1 MRAFASTPPSSLR
14 ALAVASLCIL
24 LCTDSVQPLA
34 PPDSKTR
41 RINPLQKWRRDARL
55 GWEARTNADPNFA
68 FKSTAEVALAALT
81 QLSAEWKSRGLNRM
95 LPEVDFVVGGVVTA
109 IAGKYFA
116 MWRVAPT
123 RAAAAT
129 ATVTADAESAEAKA
143 GPMSQARA
151 SEPRVFGMAVPTN
164 AFQPRMMD
172 GTTRPTPAQRGAS
185 LLAPVVPLFRAGIAS
200 SAVGYGLTHLFVRLR
215 ELALPS
221 YVPATQHVNIVHASI
236 YTGAF
241 MATVSNVR
249 YQVLQGVVEPWVAK
263 ACESW
268 GGRAEVRNAIIFA
281 IRIANG
287 ILGSLLAI
295 AGMRWLGLQRLKS

>member
-151 SEPRVFGMAVPTN
+151 S
-164 AFQPRMMD
+164 

>member
-14 ALAVASLCIL
+14 TLAVASLCFL
-24 LCTDSVQPLA
+24 LCTESVQPLA
-34 PPDSKTR
+34 PSESKTR
-41 RINPLQKWRRDARL
+41 RINPLQKWRRDVRL

-81 QLSAEWKSRGLNRM
+81 QLSAEWKSRGLRRM

-129 ATVTADAESAEAKA
+129 AAAESADAKA
-143 GPMSQARA
+143 GPMSQARPN
-151 SEPRVFGMAVPTN
+151 EPRVFGMAVPTN

-172 GTTRPTPAQRGAS
+172 GTTRPTPAQRCAS

-200 SAVGYGLTHLFVRLR
+200 SAVGYGLTYLFVRLR

-221 YVPATQHVNIVHASI
+221 YVSATQHVNIVHASL

-249 YQVLQGVVEPWVAK
+249 YQVLQGVVEPWVVK
-263 ACESW
+263 ACESR